1 MKLLVWSISLL
12 WAAPWCMASDPDALI
27 GVWFNQEKTA
37 KIEIYKTG
45 GKYFGKIVWL
55 EQPTYLAADV
65 EEADGH
71 PAVKV
76 GNPKVDW
83 KNPDKARQ
91 NDPILGLLI
100 LRDFVWDADDEEWN
114 DGRIYDP
121 KKGSD
126 YKCFMK
132 LEDAKTL
139 YLRGYIG
146 FSLIGRTSYW
156 TRAN

>member
-1 MKLLVWSISLL
+1 MKPLLMITAIAFASSTLL
-12 WAAPWCMASDPDALI
+12 AGDPDALL

-37 KIEIYKTG
+37 KIEVYKNG
-45 GKYFGKIVWL
+45 NKYFGKIVWL
-55 EQPTYLAADV
+55 KDPTYN
-65 EEADGH
+65 ETEFNEADGH
-71 PAVKV
+71 PAVKL
-76 GNPKVDW
+76 GGPKVDW
-83 KNPDKARQ
+83 RNPDKARQ

-100 LRDFVWDADDEEWN
+100 LRDFIWDADDQEWT

-126 YKCFMK
+126 YKCFMR
-132 LEDAKTL
+132 LENDSTL